1 MQDIQISRTYCN
13 EAIFNFGQLERVSAD
28 IDSLP
33 IAKNLRTTLKQT
45 SLYSC
50 APTRSTLLLLACQA
64 VDGII
69 TDAERMAGQA
79 IEMFALFLHVHDD
92 IIDKTDATSSLHL
105 PSIRAQH
112 GDNVALVI
120 GDLLLLRSTMLLS
133 RALLSRLSEDETRQG
148 LDIFEKAA
156 LDIANTQLRELELL
170 GNLNV
175 TPDTY
180 LSIARTKIA
189 EFEVC
194 MNIGALMGR
203 GRKEEIVSLSRYGHC
218 IGMIIL
224 LRSDL
229 LDIWFRRDI
238 LISRLHNEL
247 VPLPV
252 LIAVSRSDHAR
263 HLLESLK
270 NSTNIDDDKWLTL
283 LSLLSETKAIDDTM
297 QLITELGTSAKSALC
312 MSRNPAKISLEAFI
326 DVLCNDFRNY
336 SA

>member
-263 HLLESLK
+263 HIL
-270 NSTNIDDDKWLTL
+270 
-283 LSLLSETKAIDDTM
+283 
-297 QLITELGTSAKSALC
+297 
-312 MSRNPAKISLEAFI
+312 
-326 DVLCNDFRNY
+326 
-336 SA
+336 